1 MTISLS
7 THAQT
12 IKVLTTGAFKPIVAA
27 IVSNYENRTGVKV
40 EVWNDTAGALIK
52 RIDAGELFDVVVL
65 TPAALKKLTD
75 DGRIASN
82 RVEILAKVAIGV
94 AVRKGSLL
102 PNIDTPESFK
112 ATVMSAKKVAYIDP
126 LSGGSSGIYLDGLF
140 KQMGIDETVRKKA
153 VLVKGGL
160 VALKLESGEADLAI
174 HQISEIMPVSGAQLV
189 GPLPEAIQNYTVYAG
204 GVSATSKALASADAF
219 LTELS
224 GPDAARIL
232 GEKGMLA
239 VR

>member
-112 ATVMSAKKVAYIDP
+112 ATVMGAKKVAYIDP

-232 GEKGMLA
+232 VEKGMLA